1 MIEKHGGLEDF
12 VVDPFGFKYQVIP
25 VHDDDDDDSDGDG
38 EEDDDD
44 DDEDKDG
51 GDEVELV
58 HQLCGPDGGFTSAGR
73 DSLLFQVL
81 LLNVHCFLS
90 VVSLYRIELWDF
102 ESSLFRSAKN
112 CQNVETS
119 KTTPFLQIA
128 LNHEQPEWV
137 PALTKVLSL
146 IKGSGRQ
153 NSN

>member
-25 VHDDDDDDSDGDG
+25 VHDDDDDDSDGD
-38 EEDDDD
+38 EDGDGN
-44 DDEDKDG
+44 DEDKDG

-90 VVSLYRIELWDF
+90 VVSLYRIEL
-102 ESSLFRSAKN
+102 
-112 CQNVETS
+112 
-119 KTTPFLQIA
+119 
-128 LNHEQPEWV
+128 
-137 PALTKVLSL
+137 
-146 IKGSGRQ
+146 
-153 NSN
+153 

>member
-81 LLNVHCFLS
+81 LLNVHSFLS

-102 ESSLFRSAKN
+102 ESSLSTQQRIGKMLKPQRQLRFFRS
-112 CQNVETS
+112 
-119 KTTPFLQIA
+119 
-128 LNHEQPEWV
+128 
-137 PALTKVLSL
+137 LSTMSSQ
-146 IKGSGRQ
+146 SGCLPSPRY
-153 NSN
+153 SL

>member
-1 MIEKHGGLEDF
+1 MPWMIEKHGGLEDF

-25 VHDDDDDDSDGDG
+25 VHDDDDDDSDGD
-38 EEDDDD
+38 EDGDGNG
-44 DDEDKDG
+44 EDKDG

-102 ESSLFRSAKN
+102 ESSLSQQRIGKILKPQRQLRFFR
-112 CQNVETS
+112 
-119 KTTPFLQIA
+119 
-128 LNHEQPEWV
+128 W
-137 PALTKVLSL
+137 LSTMSSQ
-146 IKGSGRQ
+146 SGCLPSPRY
-153 NSN
+153 SL